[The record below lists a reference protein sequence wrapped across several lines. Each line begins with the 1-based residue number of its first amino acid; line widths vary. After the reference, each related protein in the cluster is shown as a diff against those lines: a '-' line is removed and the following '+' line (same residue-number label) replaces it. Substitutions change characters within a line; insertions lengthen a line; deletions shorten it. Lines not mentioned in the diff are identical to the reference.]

1 MTDAPSPASGA
12 PLKLFN
18 SLTRKL
24 EEFRPV
30 HPGEA
35 RVYSC
40 GPTVYNYPHIGNM
53 RAYVFADTLGRTL
66 SFKGYKLTHVIN
78 ITDVGHLTD
87 DADAGEDKLE
97 KAAAEKAQSIW
108 DIARHYTEAYWADVK
123 ALNIRQPA
131 HWSIATDYVPQMIEF
146 AKAIADKHCYEL
158 DSGLYFNTKTVPDYG
173 RLAREDDLLAE
184 MQKLIQRQKAAKDIA
199 GAKERIDALRK
210 LVIDFIAV
218 IDDFYKR
225 KSLKKYQSLRAIWQV
240 AAEASEDDFPAA
252 LQRSLNESR
261 AFFKAPRVEPVAGK
275 RNDEDFAIW
284 RKTPAGE
291 TRQMEWDS
299 PWGRGAPGWHL
310 ECSVM
315 SEALLGFPFDI
326 HTGGIDHREIHH
338 PNEIAQNQAHSC
350 SADSGA
356 RFWMHNNFL
365 VERSGKM
372 SKSSGEFLRLQLLI
386 DKGYHTLAYR
396 LMCLQAH
403 YRSELEFSWEG
414 LGAAL
419 TRLKRLVMAVEK
431 LDPPRN
437 GEVASRSDDGGGAR
451 PSADAAQDRPPPPP
465 ASPIPLPV
473 PGRIA
478 DLLAKFD
485 AAMSD
490 DLNTPVALT
499 LLEEA
504 AAMKKVDADQ
514 KRAAL
519 AAMDAVLGLNILSL
533 SRADLRIRP
542 RAATITEVE
551 IEEILTRRKEARAA
565 KDFATSD
572 KLRDELIAAGVEV
585 MDGDPL
591 GWDWRLEA

>member
-1 MTDAPSPASGA
+1 MTDAPAS

-18 SLTRKL
+18 SLTRSL
-24 EEFRPV
+24 EIFQPV

-66 SFKGYKLTHVIN
+66 SYKGYKLTHVIN

-97 KAAAEKAQSIW
+97 KAAAERAQSIW
-108 DIARHYTEAYWADVK
+108 DIAKHYTEAYWADVK
-123 ALNIRQPA
+123 ALNIREPA
-131 HWSIATDYVPQMIEF
+131 HWSIATDYVPAMIEF
-146 AKAIADKHCYEL
+146 ATAIADKHCYEL
-158 DSGLYFNTKTVPDYG
+158 DGGLYFDTTSVADYG
-173 RLAREDDLLAE
+173 RLARHGTDEGE
-184 MQKLIQRQKAAKDIA
+184 S
-199 GAKERIDALRK
+199 RID
-210 LVIDFIAV
+210 
-218 IDDFYKR
+218 
-225 KSLKKYQSLRAIWQV
+225 
-240 AAEASEDDFPAA
+240 
-252 LQRSLNESR
+252 
-261 AFFKAPRVEPVAGK
+261 PVDGK
-275 RNDEDFAIW
+275 RHPADFAIW

-350 SADSGA
+350 STDSGA
-356 RFWMHNNFL
+356 RMWMHNNFL

-372 SKSSGEFLRLQLLI
+372 SKSSGEFLRVQLLI
-386 DKGYHTLAYR
+386 DKGYHPLAYR

-419 TRLKRLVMAVEK
+419 TRLKRLVMAAAPVRDAE
-431 LDPPRN
+431 
-437 GEVASRSDDGGGAR
+437 GAEVT
-451 PSADAAQDRPPPPP
+451 DRR
-465 ASPIPLPV
+465 LT
-473 PGRIA
+473 
-478 DLLAKFD
+478 DLLAKLD
-485 AAMSD
+485 AAISD
-490 DLNTPVALT
+490 DLNTAVALT
-499 LLEEA
+499 LLEET
-504 AAMKKVDADQ
+504 AAMKKIDAGQ

-519 AAMDAVLGLNILSL
+519 AAIDAVLGLDLLTID
-533 SRADLRIRP
+533 RADLRVRP
-542 RAATITEVE
+542 KAA
-551 IEEILTRRKEARAA
+551 
-565 KDFATSD
+565 
-572 KLRDELIAAGVEV
+572 
-585 MDGDPL
+585 
-591 GWDWRLEA
+591 

>member
-1 MTDAPSPASGA
+1 MGAVMTDTPALASGA
-12 PLKLFN
+12 PLRLFN
-18 SLTRKL
+18 SLTRQL
-24 EEFRPV
+24 EPFAPV

-66 SFKGYKLTHVIN
+66 TYKGYKLTHVIN

-97 KAAAEKAQSIW
+97 KAAAERAQSIW
-108 DIARHYTEAYWADVK
+108 DIARHYTEAYWADIK

-131 HWSIATDYVPQMIEF
+131 HWSIATDYVPQMIDF

-158 DSGLYFNTKTVPDYG
+158 DSGLYFDTTSVADYG
-173 RLAREDDLLAE
+173 RLARHGTDEGE
-184 MQKLIQRQKAAKDIA
+184 S
-199 GAKERIDALRK
+199 RID
-210 LVIDFIAV
+210 
-218 IDDFYKR
+218 
-225 KSLKKYQSLRAIWQV
+225 
-240 AAEASEDDFPAA
+240 
-252 LQRSLNESR
+252 
-261 AFFKAPRVEPVAGK
+261 PVDGK
-275 RNDEDFAIW
+275 RHPADFAIW
-284 RKTPAGE
+284 RKTPPGE

-356 RFWMHNNFL
+356 RVWMHNNFL

-386 DKGYHTLAYR
+386 DKGYHPLAYR

-419 TRLKRLVMAVEK
+419 TRLKRLVM
-431 LDPPRN
+431 
-437 GEVASRSDDGGGAR
+437 GVAPVRDI
-451 PSADAAQDRPPPPP
+451 PAAALEDRR
-465 ASPIPLPV
+465 LTE
-473 PGRIA
+473 
-478 DLLAKFD
+478 LLGKFD
-485 AAMSD
+485 AAISD
-490 DLNTPVALT
+490 DLNTSVALT
-499 LLEEA
+499 LLEDVI
-504 AAMKKVDADQ
+504 AMKKTDAGQ
-514 KRAAL
+514 KRVAIGTI
-519 AAMDAVLGLNILSL
+519 DAVLGIGLLDL
-533 SRADLRIRP
+533 LREDLRIRP
-542 RAATITEVE
+542 KAATITDEE
-551 IEEILTRRKEARAA
+551 IEAALARRKEARAA

-591 GWDWRLEA
+591 GWDWRLEN

>member
-1 MTDAPSPASGA
+1 MGAGMTDAPAPASGA

-24 EEFRPV
+24 EEFQPV

-97 KAAAEKAQSIW
+97 KAAAERAQSIW

-158 DSGLYFNTKTVPDYG
+158 DSGLYFDTATVTDYG
-173 RLAREDDLLAE
+173 RLARHSTDEGE
-184 MQKLIQRQKAAKDIA
+184 S
-199 GAKERIDALRK
+199 RID
-210 LVIDFIAV
+210 
-218 IDDFYKR
+218 
-225 KSLKKYQSLRAIWQV
+225 
-240 AAEASEDDFPAA
+240 
-252 LQRSLNESR
+252 
-261 AFFKAPRVEPVAGK
+261 PVDGK
-275 RNDEDFAIW
+275 RHPADFAIW
-284 RKTPAGE
+284 RKTPPGE
-291 TRQMEWDS
+291 KRQMEWNS

-356 RFWMHNNFL
+356 RIWMHNNFL

-372 SKSSGEFLRLQLLI
+372 SKSAGEFLRLQLLI
-386 DKGYHTLAYR
+386 DKGYHPLAYR

-419 TRLKRLVMAVEK
+419 TRFKRMLKVLEVQRWKEHEK
-431 LDPPRN
+431 TGQP
-437 GEVASRSDDGGGAR
+437 V
-451 PSADAAQDRPPPPP
+451 PSQKDAK
-465 ASPIPLPV
+465 PLPRSEWHRFAIL
-473 PGRIA
+473 GYL
-478 DLLAKFD
+478 DDFE
-485 AAMSD
+485 AAISD
-490 DLNTPVALT
+490 DLNTPKALPII
-499 LLEEA
+499 EA
-504 AAMKKVDADQ
+504 ILGDSAISLTDRWEMIATVDE
-514 KRAAL
+514 
-519 AAMDAVLGLNILSL
+519 VLGLNILQMD
-533 SRADLRIRP
+533 RADLRVRP
-542 RAATITEVE
+542 KLATITDEE
-551 IEEILTRRKEARAA
+551 IEAALIKRKEARAA
-565 KDFATSD
+565 KDFAASD
-572 KLRDELIAAGVEV
+572 ALRDELIAAGVEV

>member
-1 MTDAPSPASGA
+1 MTDA

-18 SLTRKL
+18 SLTRSL
-24 EEFRPV
+24 EVFEPV

-53 RAYVFADTLGRTL
+53 RAYVFADVLGRTL
-66 SFKGYKLTHVIN
+66 SWKGYALTHIIN

-87 DADAGEDKLE
+87 DADAGEDKME
-97 KAAAEKAQSIW
+97 KMAAEKAQSIW
-108 DIARHYTEAYWADVK
+108 DIAKHYTEAYWADVK
-123 ALNIRQPA
+123 ALNIREPA
-131 HWSIATDYVPQMIEF
+131 KWSIATDYIAEMIEF
-146 AKAIADKHCYEL
+146 ARGIADKHCYEL
-158 DSGLYFNTKTVPDYG
+158 ESGLYFDVSTVADYG
-173 RLAREDDLLAE
+173 RLARAVTEDGE
-184 MQKLIQRQKAAKDIA
+184 
-199 GAKERIDALRK
+199 GRI
-210 LVIDFIAV
+210 
-218 IDDFYKR
+218 
-225 KSLKKYQSLRAIWQV
+225 
-240 AAEASEDDFPAA
+240 ET
-252 LQRSLNESR
+252 
-261 AFFKAPRVEPVAGK
+261 VEGK
-275 RNDEDFAIW
+275 RNAADFAIW

-315 SEALLGFPFDI
+315 GEKLLGFPFDI

-338 PNEIAQNQAHSC
+338 PNEIAQNQAHC
-350 SADSGA
+350 CTNGLDDPKNSGA
-356 RFWMHNNFL
+356 RIWMHNNFL

-386 DKGYHTLAYR
+386 DKGYHPLAYR

-419 TRLKRLVMAVEK
+419 TRLKRMVMAFER

-437 GEVASRSDDGGGAR
+437 REGDHAQHGGGAGAAH
-451 PSADAAQDRPPPPP
+451 PKFAPILKAFADAVA
-465 ASPIPLPV
+465 
-473 PGRIA
+473 
-478 DLLAKFD
+478 
-485 AAMSD
+485 D
-490 DLNTPVALT
+490 DLNTPIALT
-499 LLEEA
+499 ALEEA
-504 AAMKKVDADQ
+504 LAVKKVDAGI
-514 KRAAL
+514 KRTVIKE
-519 AAMDAVLGLNILSL
+519 MDAVLGLNLLNL

-542 RAATITEVE
+542 VSATITEAE
-551 IEEILTRRKEARAA
+551 IEAALARRKDARAA

-572 KLRDELIAAGVEV
+572 AIRDELAAAGVEV

-591 GWDWRLEA
+591 GWEWKLG